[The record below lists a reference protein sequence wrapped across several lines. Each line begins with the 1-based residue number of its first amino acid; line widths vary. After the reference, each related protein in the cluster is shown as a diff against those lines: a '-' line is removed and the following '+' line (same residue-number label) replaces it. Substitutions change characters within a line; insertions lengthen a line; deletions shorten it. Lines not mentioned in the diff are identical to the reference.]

1 MIIKKFREC
10 GATSEKSAKTL
21 EEAGV
26 VNYNAFQNIIDDLLN
41 QNKLVKTKS
50 GKYYLNVKK
59 WSSISKDLHYSTK
72 SLLAIILTG
81 ILIFDII
88 TI

>member
-1 MIIKKFREC
+1 MSTMQSNSAYMLRKNMIIKKFREC

-59 WSSISKDLHYSTK
+59 
-72 SLLAIILTG
+72 
-81 ILIFDII
+81 
-88 TI
+88 